1 MRRSNPRIFLKR
13 KTKTHFEKRKKY
25 FLTGPECFTSFVFY
39 VFYTTSKAKTNWGK
53 SNFPFKN
60 VSAWCSTKS
69 KLQTGF
75 EKENTPLMSFMAVF
89 GGVSVYFVGRRLPC
103 PECKTAHSMYSAS
116 SGQHFII
123 SFSSQEGRLFLCR
136 CFVGRT
142 LILACMHRHKNI

>member
-13 KTKTHFEKRKKY
+13 KTKTHFEKY

-89 GGVSVYFVGRRLPC
+89 GGVSVYFVGRRLTLPRMQNC
-103 PECKTAHSMYSAS
+103 SFYVQRFFRAAFHNQLQQPGREIIFMQVFCRKDTYFSMYA
-116 SGQHFII
+116 Q
-123 SFSSQEGRLFLCR
+123 
-136 CFVGRT
+136 T
-142 LILACMHRHKNI
+142 